1 MPVITPDFG
10 YELSL
15 VPPGTRFLLGI
26 DEVGRG
32 PLAGPVTIG
41 AFLLDLSTFDP
52 EVFIK
57 LGVRDSKLISPVK
70 RQKINTSFVSLG
82 FSFATYSLSSEDI
95 DRQGIGVAIRSL
107 ISSALEHYRTKAQ
120 FCLIDGNYSLTH
132 PRVRSVIKADT
143 SCFSVAAASIVAKVD
158 RDAQMDTYHQTYP
171 NYGFAAHKGYGTKAH
186 LAALTTHGPCP
197 IHRRSFRPVR
207 VLCP

>member
-1 MPVITPDFG
+1 MPVTLPDFN

-41 AFLLDLSTFDP
+41 AFLLDLSNFDP
-52 EVFIK
+52 NVFIK
-57 LGVRDSKLISPVK
+57 LGVRDSKLVSPAK
-70 RQKINTSFVSLG
+70 RLKIQRSFVELG
-82 FSFATYSLSSEDI
+82 FSFSVFSCPSPDI
-95 DRQGIGVAIRSL
+95 DRQGIGVAIKSL
-107 ISSALEHYRTKAQ
+107 ISQALKHYCTSAQ
-120 FCLIDGNYSLTH
+120 FCLIDGNYSLSH
-132 PRVRSVIKADT
+132 PKVRSVIKADT

-158 RDAQMDTYHQTYP
+158 RDAQMDVYHLEYP

-186 LAALTTHGPCP
+186 LQALSAYGPCP

-207 VLCP
+207 VLCS